1 MREDRGSILFYIN
14 FFILF
19 YSPVFPFRRIC
30 ARGRGHDARGR
41 GHLGVGGPRRS
52 RVPWGH
58 DVLFEPCVV

>member
-19 YSPVFPFRRIC
+19 YSPVFPFRGIC
-30 ARGRGHDARGR
+30 ARGRDR